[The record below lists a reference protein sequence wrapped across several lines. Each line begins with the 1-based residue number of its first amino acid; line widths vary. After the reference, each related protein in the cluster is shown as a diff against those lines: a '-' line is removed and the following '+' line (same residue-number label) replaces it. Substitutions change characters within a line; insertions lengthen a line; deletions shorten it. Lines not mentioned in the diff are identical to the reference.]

1 MKRKV
6 YVTARERR
14 ADQIKGFLACPIANV
29 LLWVIWPVIYSQ
41 ALTQVAAT
49 DRSSFPPVQALSVA
63 LPWLVNGSVLALAFV
78 FRPQFGIGYVAF
90 IAVAIMAAS
99 VLNCLFV
106 AACFVAVT
114 LWGNSI
120 NLPMLEVFAILTL
133 GGLCVLGLAALI
145 LVRIWR
151 SSHKKSEE
159 TGETKD

>member
-63 LPWLVNGSVLALAFV
+63 LPWLVNGSVLALAFI

-90 IAVAIMAAS
+90 IAVAITAVTALS
-99 VLNCLFV
+99 FLFV
-106 AACFVAVT
+106 VACFVY
-114 LWGNSI
+114 I
-120 NLPMLEVFAILTL
+120 NVS
-133 GGLCVLGLAALI
+133 CYQ
-145 LVRIWR
+145 
-151 SSHKKSEE
+151 
-159 TGETKD
+159 